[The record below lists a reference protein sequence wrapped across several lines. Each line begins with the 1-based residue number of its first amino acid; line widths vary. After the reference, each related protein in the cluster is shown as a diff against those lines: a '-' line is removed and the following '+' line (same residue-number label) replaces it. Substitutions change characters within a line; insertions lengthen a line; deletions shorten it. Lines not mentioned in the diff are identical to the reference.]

1 MTAVIYARYSS
12 DNQREESIEG
22 QIREC
27 TAYAEKNGITVVK
40 HYIDRA
46 LSAKTDNR
54 PDFQQMIK
62 DSEKRLF
69 DIVLVW
75 KLDRFA
81 RNRYDSAHYEYQL
94 ERNHVKLVSATEPI
108 SDSPAGIM
116 VKSMLTGMAEYY
128 SAELSEKV
136 VRGMTENVLKG
147 KYNGGTIPIGFKVDE
162 EKFFQI
168 DPLKAPFVV
177 EAFQRYND
185 GATMKELMNWL
196 NDSGVTTNRNQK
208 FTYNSVQTLLT
219 NKRYIGENHFKD
231 IVMPDSI
238 PAIVDK
244 DLFEE
249 VQQKIKK
256 NSRAPARHK
265 AEDDYL
271 LTTKLFCG
279 MCGAMMFGE
288 CGTGR
293 NKVVHHYYKCATAK
307 RFKTCKKK
315 TVRKEWL
322 EDLVIAETMKLIQD
336 DAVIDAIVAEVME
349 LQDQENTTLPLLEKQ
364 MREVENG
371 IENMLNAIQAG
382 VLTNSTKS
390 RLEKLEAQQKE
401 LAIRI
406 AEEKIARPRLSENQ
420 VRFWLTRFRKLDPN
434 VKSHRETL
442 INTFVN
448 AVYLYDE
455 KVLITFNYKDGTK
468 TITFDEIAAK
478 DAPEGNG
485 SDLGCFAPPKKHEGS
500 GLRASFLLIHTVL
513 FSSVFESHHAAYR
526 RPAYRL
532 RGSYWAVRVRLLP
545 HCGRSCFLPQ
555 IASDPAVCSMSI
567 SRRPVILGG
576 KWNET
581 MEEQTMKY
589 GVIDVGGGLRGIYG
603 AGVLDRCL
611 EEDLRFDL
619 CIGVSAGSANM
630 ASYLAGQ
637 HGRNKPFYD
646 EYSFRREYM
655 SVHNL
660 IRKHSYLDLGYVY
673 GTLSNAGGEN
683 PLDYAA
689 LARSPAEL
697 CVVAANAQ
705 NGEAQ
710 YFTKADLHPDDY
722 RVLMASCC
730 IPVIDQPCVIDGVPY
745 FDGGL
750 ADPVPLE
757 WAFAHGCDRVALILT
772 KPIGLVSSDVRD
784 KHLAHLLQ
792 SHYPAAAEGLRRR
805 AWRYNTAVQRARELE
820 RQGLVC
826 IIAPDSTEGMSTLT
840 KNRACLEKMYAKGKQ
855 DAEALVRWMQNTKQD
870 ESVGT

>member
-177 EAFQRYND
+177 EAFRRYNE

-279 MCGAMMFGE
+279 ICGAMMFGE

-322 EDLVIAETMKLIQD
+322 EDLVITETMKLIQD

-382 VLTNSTKS
+382 VLTNSTKL

-401 LAIRI
+401 LEVRI

-485 SDLGCFAPPKKHEGS
+485 SDLGCFAPPKSTKVS
-500 GLRASFLLIHTVL
+500 AFVLLFCSFVQFFAHLA
-513 FSSVFESHHAAYR
+513 VF
-526 RPAYRL
+526 
-532 RGSYWAVRVRLLP
+532 VCP

-567 SRRPVILGG
+567 SRHPVILGR

-705 NGEAQ
+705 NGGAQ

-772 KPIGLVSSDVRD
+772 KPIGLVRSDALD
-784 KHLAHLLQ
+784 EHLAHLLQ

-840 KNRACLEKMYAKGKQ
+840 KNRAGLEKMYAKGKQ

-870 ESVGT
+870 ESVGTWR

>member
-12 DNQREESIEG
+12 DSQREASIEG
-22 QIREC
+22 QLRDC
-27 TAYAEKNGITVVK
+27 KDYAEKNGITVVGT
-40 HYIDRA
+40 YIDRA
-46 LSAKTDNR
+46 YSAKTDDR
-54 PDFQQMIK
+54 PDFQRMIK
-62 DSEKRLF
+62 DSAKKIF
-69 DIVLVW
+69 DVVLVW

-81 RNRYDSAHYEYQL
+81 RNRYDAVNYKYQL
-94 ERNHVKLVSATEPI
+94 EKNGVHLVSAMEPI
-108 SDSPAGIM
+108 SQGPEGIM
-116 VKSMLTGMAEYY
+116 VESMLIGMAEYY
-128 SAELSEKV
+128 SAELALKV
-136 VRGMTENVLKG
+136 ARGERENALQC
-147 KYNGGTIPIGFKVDE
+147 KYNGGMVPLGFTIGKEDRLYHIDPETAPIVQEIFRRYADGE
-162 EKFFQI
+162 PAEKIAASLNERGLRTRTGKPFVKNSFFQI
-168 DPLKAPFVV
+168 F
-177 EAFQRYND
+177 R
-185 GATMKELMNWL
+185 
-196 NDSGVTTNRNQK
+196 NR
-208 FTYNSVQTLLT
+208 
-219 NKRYIGENHFKD
+219 RYIGEYRYKD
-231 IVMPDSI
+231 IVTPGGI
-238 PAIVDK
+238 PAIVDE
-244 DLFEE
+244 DLFDR
-249 VQQKIKK
+249 VQQRFEQNRIAHG
-256 NSRAPARHK
+256 RPAK
-265 AEDDYL
+265 EDVSYL

-279 MCGAMMFGE
+279 K
-288 CGTGR
+288 CGTLMGGESGTSHMG
-293 NKVVHHYYKCATAK
+293 NIYYYYKCGNAK
-307 RFKTCKKK
+307 RHGKAHCDLKAI
-315 TVRKEWL
+315 RKEPL
-322 EDLVIAETMKLIQD
+322 ERFVVETAIKVIFSDEIIEQLIDLI
-336 DAVIDAIVAEVME
+336 ME
-349 LQDQENTTLPLLEKQ
+349 AQQQENTRLPVLKDQLRDTEKRLANLLEAIEQGILTPTTKQ
-364 MREVENG
+364 RLDELEARK
-371 IENMLNAIQAG
+371 EALNTSILEEELKKP
-382 VLTNSTKS
+382 VLT
-390 RLEKLEAQQKE
+390 REW
-401 LAIRI
+401 I
-406 AEEKIARPRLSENQ
+406 
-420 VRFWLTRFRKLDPN
+420 RFWLEKFRKGD
-434 VKSHRETL
+434 VGSTEHQRQ
-442 INTFVN
+442 IIDTFVN
-448 AVYLYDE
+448 SVYVFDDRVVLNFNFTDDAKTVTREEVLGSSAVE
-455 KVLITFNYKDGTK
+455 N
-468 TITFDEIAAK
+468 
-478 DAPEGNG
+478 APCKKARRFRP
-485 SDLGCFAPPKKHEGS
+485 SCFFFC
-500 GLRASFLLIHTVL
+500 SFIQFFAHLA
-513 FSSVFESHHAAYR
+513 VFVCPY
-526 RPAYRL
+526 
-532 RGSYWAVRVRLLP
+532 
-545 HCGRSCFLPQ
+545 CGRSCFLPQ

-581 MEEQTMKY
+581 MEEQPMKY

-660 IRKHSYLDLGYVY
+660 IHKHSYLDLGYVY

-722 RVLMASCC
+722 RILMASCC
-730 IPVIDQPCVIDGVPY
+730 IPVIDQPCVINGVPY

-772 KPIGLVSSDVRD
+772 KPMGLVRSDALD
-784 KHLAHLLQ
+784 EHLAHLLQ

-840 KNRACLEKMYAKGKQ
+840 KNRAGLEKMYAKGKQ

-870 ESVGT
+870 ESVGTWR

>member
-208 FTYNSVQTLLT
+208 FTYNSVQTMLT

-401 LAIRI
+401 LEIRI

-826 IIAPDSTEGMSTLT
+826 IIAPDNTEGMSTLT
-840 KNRACLEKMYAKGKQ
+840 KNRAGLEKMYAKGKQ

>member
-27 TAYAEKNGITVVK
+27 TAYAEKNGITVIK

-46 LSAKTDNR
+46 FSAKTDNR
-54 PDFQQMIK
+54 PEFQQMIK
-62 DSEKRLF
+62 DSDKKLF

-108 SDSPAGIM
+108 SDGPAGIM

-147 KYNGGTIPIGFKVDE
+147 KYNGGTIPIGYTVDE

-208 FTYNSVQTLLT
+208 FTYNSIQTLLT
-219 NKRYIGENHFKD
+219 NRRYIGENRFKD

-238 PAIVDK
+238 PVIIEKELFDSVQDK
-244 DLFEE
+244 
-249 VQQKIKK
+249 IAK
-256 NSRAPARHK
+256 NRRAPARHK

-288 CGTGR
+288 CGTSR
-293 NKVVHHYYKCATAK
+293 NKVVHHYYKCANAK
-307 RFKTCKKK
+307 RTKTCKKK

-322 EDLVIAETMKLIQD
+322 EDLVVNETMKMIRDDDCIQSIV
-336 DAVIDAIVAEVME
+336 DAVMT
-349 LQDQENTTLPLLEKQ
+349 LQEQENTVLPLLEKQ
-364 MREVENG
+364 MKDIERG
-371 IENMLNAIQAG
+371 IENLLNAIQEG
-382 VLTNSTKS
+382 ILTSSTKG

-401 LAIRI
+401 LEIRI
-406 AEEKIARPRLSENQ
+406 AEEKLAKPKVSADF
-420 VRFWLTRFRKLDPN
+420 VKFWLTNFRKLDPN

-485 SDLGCFAPPKKHEGS
+485 SDLGCFAPPRTPVSNGYRSFCFICLAKGLQGWIRTAAALSQKTAQKQPS
-500 GLRASFLLIHTVL
+500 GLFL
-513 FSSVFESHHAAYR
+513 AA
-526 RPAYRL
+526 RL
-532 RGSYWAVRVRLLP
+532 A
-545 HCGRSCFLPQ
+545 
-555 IASDPAVCSMSI
+555 
-567 SRRPVILGG
+567 
-576 KWNET
+576 
-581 MEEQTMKY
+581 
-589 GVIDVGGGLRGIYG
+589 
-603 AGVLDRCL
+603 
-611 EEDLRFDL
+611 
-619 CIGVSAGSANM
+619 
-630 ASYLAGQ
+630 
-637 HGRNKPFYD
+637 
-646 EYSFRREYM
+646 
-655 SVHNL
+655 
-660 IRKHSYLDLGYVY
+660 
-673 GTLSNAGGEN
+673 
-683 PLDYAA
+683 
-689 LARSPAEL
+689 
-697 CVVAANAQ
+697 
-705 NGEAQ
+705 
-710 YFTKADLHPDDY
+710 
-722 RVLMASCC
+722 
-730 IPVIDQPCVIDGVPY
+730 
-745 FDGGL
+745 
-750 ADPVPLE
+750 
-757 WAFAHGCDRVALILT
+757 
-772 KPIGLVSSDVRD
+772 
-784 KHLAHLLQ
+784 
-792 SHYPAAAEGLRRR
+792 
-805 AWRYNTAVQRARELE
+805 
-820 RQGLVC
+820 
-826 IIAPDSTEGMSTLT
+826 
-840 KNRACLEKMYAKGKQ
+840 
-855 DAEALVRWMQNTKQD
+855 
-870 ESVGT
+870 